1 MKQFLVTGVLI
12 APEKIN
18 DELLQTHM
26 AYTQQWMDAG
36 RIVMSAL

>member
-1 MKQFLVTGVLI
+1 MNFKYRFNMKQFLVTGVLI

-26 AYTQQWMDAG
+26 AYT
-36 RIVMSAL
+36 

>member
-1 MKQFLVTGVLI
+1 MKQFLVMGVLI

-26 AYTQQWMDAG
+26 AYTQ
-36 RIVMSAL
+36 